1 MHSWAA
7 TQDATCRN
15 VQWRQHDEHHYEISP
30 WLLWTRLKI
39 PSRVFLWGQSWSV
52 EQREP
57 GSGCVP
63 RGDSGSRQDP
73 AEPPH
78 PQSLVGNWG
87 PLAGATPWPALTFFV
102 FFLSGPTVKKKKKKK
117 SFVQTKS
124 VGAANVQ
131 SSVVSLRQ
139 ARQKKTETLKD
150 VNSS

>member
-1 MHSWAA
+1 M
-7 TQDATCRN
+7 
-15 VQWRQHDEHHYEISP
+15 
-30 WLLWTRLKI
+30 
-39 PSRVFLWGQSWSV
+39 

-87 PLAGATPWPALTFFV
+87 PLAGATPWPALTFFF
-102 FFLSGPTVKKKKKKK
+102 FFLNRPTVNLYIYNKKK

-124 VGAANVQ
+124 VGAANV
-131 SSVVSLRQ
+131 
-139 ARQKKTETLKD
+139 KFGG
-150 VNSS
+150 

>member
-1 MHSWAA
+1 M
-7 TQDATCRN
+7 
-15 VQWRQHDEHHYEISP
+15 
-30 WLLWTRLKI
+30 
-39 PSRVFLWGQSWSV
+39 